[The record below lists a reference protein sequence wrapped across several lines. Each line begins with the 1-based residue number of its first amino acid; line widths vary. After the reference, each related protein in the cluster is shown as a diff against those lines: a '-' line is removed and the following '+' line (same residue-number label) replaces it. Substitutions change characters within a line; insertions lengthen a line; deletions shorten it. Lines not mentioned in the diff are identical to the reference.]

1 MLLKRVV
8 LLLFLL
14 TPLFAMEPSFK
25 QKCLQH
31 HGVEHALVRSYPSL
45 NKHLL
50 LNTQSLESSLLCT
63 TELPKLSSCR
73 KGSSYQNLR
82 KAVLN
87 EPKRIANRGLKT
99 GYKDA
104 YVLTVDMCPSSK
116 NGFELDFFKTLI
128 AKQEAFPVTISITQN
143 WALRHRSEFELLK
156 AWDDAK
162 KLDITWMNHGARHP
176 YKRDV
181 TLEKNFINLKSV
193 VFKDEVLHNE
203 TFLIKEGRVPSV
215 FYRFAG
221 LVSNDQAFNYLV
233 KELGLIPVGSSAWL
247 AKGEKIQNRSLVLVH
262 GNRNEP
268 LGIRRLLQSHS
279 TLPVIGLPEMFVT
292 KVKNREVEFI
302 FLKKPL
308 LDQLR

>member
-1 MLLKRVV
+1 MLLNRYI
-8 LLLFLL
+8 LSLFLL
-14 TPLFAMEPSFK
+14 TPLFALELSFK
-25 QKCLQH
+25 QKCLPYH
-31 HGVEHALVRSYPSL
+31 DAEHALIRSYPSL
-45 NKHLL
+45 DKHLL
-50 LNTQSLESSLLCT
+50 LNTQSLESSILFAK
-63 TELPKLSSCR
+63 ELPELSSC
-73 KGSSYQNLR
+73 KKNSSYHKLR
-82 KAVLN
+82 KAVLK

-116 NGFELDFFKTLI
+116 NGFELDFFKALI
-128 AKQEAFPVTISITQN
+128 SKQEAFPVTISITQK
-143 WALRHRSEFELLK
+143 WASSHRSEFELLK

-162 KLDITWMNHGARHP
+162 KLSVTWMNHGATHP
-176 YKRDV
+176 YKRGV
-181 TLEKNFINLKSV
+181 SIEKNFINLKSV
-193 VFKDEVLHNE
+193 RFKDEVLHNE
-203 TFLIKEGRVPSV
+203 AFLIKEGRVPSV

-221 LVSNDQAFNYLV
+221 LVSNDTAFDYLV

-279 TLPVIGLPEMFVT
+279 RLRVIGLPEMFAMEAGKGQVQ
-292 KVKNREVEFI
+292 FI

-308 LDQLR
+308 SSQLR